1 MPACNT
7 CVYVDIVIFIRICR
21 YSDIMPAWD
30 KNMESQ
36 AITCDNGTSC
46 IKEEF
51 SEWNQKM
58 QDQPWRVTQA
68 EGFLLAI
75 LFLSKLRKGLP
86 QEIEAGVVCAFE
98 EYAEWQ
104 QLAEKLAA
112 TDIFANTMQPMCA
125 FLVEP
130 EMKAL
135 QLFEE
140 LKNAL
145 GKRENKY
152 LE

>member
-1 MPACNT
+1 MK
-7 CVYVDIVIFIRICR
+7 R
-21 YSDIMPAWD
+21 
-30 KNMESQ
+30 Q
-36 AITCDNGTSC
+36 AFRCDNGVGF
-46 IKEEF
+46 IREYYA
-51 SEWNQKM
+51 EWNQKM
-58 QDQPWRVTQA
+58 QCQPWRVTQA

-75 LFLSKLRKGLP
+75 LFLSKLRQGLP

-98 EYAEWQ
+98 EYAEWKR
-104 QLAEKLAA
+104 LAEKLAA

-145 GKRENKY
+145 GKRENKS